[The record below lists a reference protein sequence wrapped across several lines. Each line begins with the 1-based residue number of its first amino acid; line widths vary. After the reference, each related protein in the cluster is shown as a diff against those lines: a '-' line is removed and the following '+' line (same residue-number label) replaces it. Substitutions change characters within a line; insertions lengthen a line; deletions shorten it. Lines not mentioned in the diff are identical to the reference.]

1 MNVPFVDLNRQYASI
16 KPEIDDAIQR
26 ILENTSFIG
35 GEEVTTFEEDF
46 ASYCKTKFAVGV
58 SSGTSALQLALLAH
72 EVGPGDEVITV
83 PNTFTATAEAI
94 VNVGAKPV
102 FVDVDG
108 KNANIDTEKIAG
120 ALTKKTKA
128 ILPVHL
134 YGQPADLDPIAD
146 IALDKSLT
154 IIEDAAQAH
163 GAEYKKKRIGSFST
177 TCFSFY
183 PGKSLGAYGDA
194 GAVTTGDESIAEKIR
209 MLRDH
214 GRTKKYEHD
223 MVGLNE
229 RLDALQAAVLKVK
242 LKHIDNWTEE
252 RRNNAKEY
260 NNLLEDSKVETPF
273 EADFARHVYHLYVI
287 KTENRDALLKNLRE
301 KDVSTGIHYP
311 LPLHL
316 QPCYSSLG
324 YSKGDFPVTEK
335 LADSILSL
343 PMFPELTSDE
353 IKYVCQKIVEYDP

>member
-1 MNVPFVDLNRQYASI
+1 MNVPFVDLKRQYASI

-26 ILENTSFIG
+26 ILDNTSFIG

-58 SSGTSALQLALLAH
+58 SSGTSALQLALAAY
-72 EVGPGDEVITV
+72 EIGPGDEVITV

-108 KNANIDTEKIAG
+108 KTANIDTEKIAG
-120 ALTKKTKA
+120 ALTKKTKV

-146 IALDKSLT
+146 IALDKNLT

-183 PGKSLGAYGDA
+183 PGKNLGAYGDA

-214 GRTKKYEHD
+214 GRINKYEHD
-223 MVGLNE
+223 MVGFNE

-242 LKHIDNWTEE
+242 LKHIENWTEA

-260 NNLLEDSKVETPF
+260 TNLLEDSKVETPF

-311 LPLHL
+311 IPLHL

-343 PMFPELTSDE
+343 PLFPELTSDE
-353 IKYVCQKIVEYDP
+353 IKYVCQKIVEYAP